1 MVTITIDDKKIE
13 VPKGTTILKAA
24 IELGIDIPHLCYHK
38 EFAIRGTCRLCL
50 VEVEKAPKLQT
61 ACSTVCTDGMVV
73 RTTTSKVAKARAGVL
88 EFLLINHPLDC
99 PICDKAGECNLQKY
113 VRKYGAKAS
122 RFKETKLVH
131 SRVDLGDT
139 LVRNMNRCVACTR
152 CLRFTRDIAGIE
164 EYGIYERGS
173 HLEVGI
179 MGGGRLA
186 NAMQGCMVDLCPV
199 GALTSRNFRFKA
211 RVWTLDE
218 RPSIC
223 HRCATGC
230 NSFIGISKK
239 NGTIKRIRPREN
251 REVNKIWMCDI
262 GRLREHDQ
270 EEARKVQEPLQKN
283 NGSFH
288 ALSIQVAL
296 DLLAAKMKGAG
307 GAEKVAVIVGAGAS
321 CQDAAAVKGFQDAA
335 AVKGSHDI
343 VAPENIIALTRRED
357 IVEQQ
362 RLGNFLIQADWGP
375 NMAGLKKMKIT
386 DNNLA
391 ALKEKLDSGKIKVL
405 IVLGCDIFDQGLPP
419 DLLEHL
425 NKVAFNAVFSCR
437 LTEQIGAIAHLVLP
451 APHWSQ
457 VSGTFVNSQGIAQV
471 VEAAQPASCP
481 QVYESIAHLAFLV
494 TGKPALSRAD
504 LDNYVTRTIS

>member
-1 MVTITIDDKKIE
+1 MITVTIDDKNIQ

-24 IELGIDIPHLCYHK
+24 LELGIDIPHLCYH
-38 EFAIRGTCRLCL
+38 EALAIRGTCRLCL
-50 VEVEKAPKLQT
+50 VEVEKIPKLQT

-73 RTTTSKVAKARAGVL
+73 RTNSGKVARARAGVL

-99 PICDKAGECNLQKY
+99 PICDKAGECSLQKY
-113 VRKYGAKAS
+113 VRKYAAETS
-122 RFKETKLVH
+122 RFKETKRVH

-139 LVRNMNRCVACTR
+139 LVRNMDR
-152 CLRFTRDIAGIE
+152 CLACARCIRFTRDIAGIE
-164 EYGIYERGS
+164 EYGVYERGS

-186 NAMQGCMVDLCPV
+186 NAMQGCLVDLCPV
-199 GALTSRNFRFKA
+199 GALTSKDFRFKA

-223 HRCATGC
+223 HRCAAGC

-251 REVNKIWMCDI
+251 SEINKIWMCDL
-262 GRLREHDQ
+262 GRLHYHDLERASQ
-270 EEARKVQEPLQKN
+270 VQEPLKRS

-288 ALSIQVAL
+288 TLSVQAAL
-296 DLLAAKMKGAG
+296 DLLAAQIKEAG
-307 GAEKVAVIVGAGAS
+307 GGEKVAVIVGAGAG
-321 CQDAAAVKGFQDAA
+321 CQEAAAVKRFNGA
-335 AVKGSHDI
+335 
-343 VAPENIIALTRRED
+343 VAPDNIIALTRRED

-375 NMAGLKKMKIT
+375 NMAGLKKMKIG
-386 DNNLA
+386 DDLA
-391 ALKEKLDSGKIKVL
+391 AFKKTFGKIKVAM
-405 IVLGCDIFDQGLPP
+405 VLGCDIFDQGLPP
-419 DLLEHL
+419 DLLEYL

-437 LTEQIGAIAHLVLP
+437 LTEQIEAIAHLVIP

-457 VSGTFVNSQGIAQV
+457 MSGTFVNAKGIAQV
-471 VEAAQPASCP
+471 VEAARPAVCP
-481 QVYESIAHLAFLV
+481 QVSEIIARLASMI
-494 TGKPALSRAD
+494 TGEPALSRAD
-504 LDNYVTRTIS
+504 LDNDIIRITTL